1 MRYSLLI
8 SLLLLFFSHNF
19 NGQNITSSD
28 SLNDY
33 VSKINNSAKPQELLD
48 AFGYFNTKTKS
59 DQSKLSKTY
68 YLIYMARIQQKLGVL
83 QESEATATKALQ
95 ILENTA
101 SSSTKKAYQKTLY
114 NHLGKLYKETGKFAQ
129 ASYFYK
135 KAVLNASAKQK
146 AILYNNLGNI
156 ARDQHNDSTAVDYY
170 TQAIALSEQTE
181 NLENLARARDNLG
194 YLFRISQPQ
203 KALSEMRFALAL
215 REKLKLQE
223 GLFTSYIHLGE
234 YHQLQQ
240 QQKLAKAY
248 FIKAQDIAEQFKN
261 LKYKE
266 SALQQLLRIADIPL
280 AKKYLQ
286 VKDSLT
292 QLSQSTE
299 SNYLA
304 LKYQLEKSEQE
315 ANLFQL
321 AKEKETQK
329 KLFYQIIGL
338 LVVLIAIAI
347 FGYLKVKHRKEKI
360 VQVFNTESRI
370 AKKVHDEVA
379 NDVYYL
385 MTKLQ
390 NATYQKEDT
399 IHRLEEIY
407 QTSRNISRENN
418 SFPEDE
424 NFSDLLKE
432 LVSHYQTSHT
442 KIIIKNLTGID
453 WQATSTL
460 KKATLYRVLQELFT
474 NMKKHSEAS
483 LVLLSF
489 QQKGKNLV
497 INYTDN
503 GKGSNMKNK
512 NGLVNTESRMQAI
525 QGKII
530 FDSEINKGFKAQLI
544 C

>member
-8 SLLLLFFSHNF
+8 SLLLLFFSKNF
-19 NGQNITSSD
+19 NGQNTTPSD
-28 SLNDY
+28 SLNNY
-33 VSKINNSAKPQELLD
+33 VSKVNNSAKPQELLE
-48 AFGYFNTKTKS
+48 AFRYFNAKIKN
-59 DQSKLSKTY
+59 DQSELSEVY
-68 YLIYMARIQQKLGVL
+68 NLIYIARIQQKLGVL

-95 ILENTA
+95 VLENTA
-101 SSSTKKAYQKTLY
+101 SSSTKKAYQNTLY
-114 NHLGKLYKETGKFAQ
+114 NHLGKLYKETGKLKQ

-135 KAVLNASAKQK
+135 KAVSNASAKQK

-156 ARDQHNDSTAVDYY
+156 ARDQQNDSTALDYY
-170 TQAIALSEQTE
+170 TKAIALSEQTD
-181 NLENLARARDNLG
+181 NLENLARARDNSG
-194 YLFRISQPQ
+194 YLFRVSQPQ
-203 KALSEMRFALAL
+203 RALSEMRSALEL
-215 REKLKLQE
+215 REKLQLQE

-234 YHQLQQ
+234 YYQLQQ
-240 QQKLAKAY
+240 QKQLAKAY
-248 FIKAQDIAEQFKN
+248 FIKAQSIAEQFKN

-266 SALQQLLRIADIPL
+266 SALQQLLRMADIPI
-280 AKKYLQ
+280 AKNYLT

-292 QLSQSTE
+292 QLNQNAE

-321 AKEKETQK
+321 EKEAEAQK
-329 KLFYQIIGL
+329 KVFYQIIGL
-338 LVVLIAIAI
+338 LVILIAIAI
-347 FGYLKVKHRKEKI
+347 FGYLKIKHRKEKI
-360 VQVFNTESRI
+360 LQVFNTESRI

-399 IHRLEEIY
+399 LHRLEEIY

-442 KIIIKNLTGID
+442 KIIVKNLTGID
-453 WQATSTL
+453 WQTTSTL

-503 GKGSNMKNK
+503 GKGSELKK
-512 NGLVNTESRMQAI
+512 RNGLVNTESRMQAI